1 MIEDMCKTEDSKGQA
16 ATEHYLQ
23 RLKAGDDIENIY
35 IMGYLKNEHE
45 V

>member
-1 MIEDMCKTEDSKGQA
+1 MVEELCKNEDTRYQA
-16 ATEHYLQ
+16 RVEHTLQ

-35 IMGYLKNEHE
+35 IMGYLKDEHE